1 MTFAELSGALGGR
14 LVSGGGEG
22 ESCRAGGFSSVSID
36 SRLVKPGALFVALKG
51 AVRDGHRYVEAAF
64 AAGAAG
70 AMVAGSAPEG
80 FVPEKAARKAR
91 RPLIV
96 VEDTLRGLQEAAR
109 VYLDRFPRL
118 IRVGITGS
126 SGKTTTKEIAAAMI
140 GRERITV
147 VNPGNFNS
155 ETGLPLSVFEVASH
169 HEVGIFEM
177 GMNRRGEIA
186 ELAGVLKPH
195 IALIT
200 NIGSAHIGIFGSREA
215 IAKEK
220 KNIFAEFTGTE
231 TALIPEEDDFRDFL
245 AEGVRGRVVF
255 YGRRSFT
262 GLGELRRSGLDG
274 TDITWEGIPVHFHLP
289 GRHNLANA
297 LAAAAIARAIPVGS
311 EAIRGGL
318 ATVKP
323 LFGRSEIIR
332 GKLRRK
338 GSGEPR
344 DGEIAVI
351 RDCYNSNRES
361 AAAAIALCDALDWP
375 GRRVYVIGSM
385 LELGDKTREAHE
397 ELGRLLAASRADRVF
412 LYGPETAA
420 AALAM
425 EKVMAAGE
433 GGNPAEGS
441 RSLRDGPAESQ
452 RILPFHTDTMDILSR
467 ALEDY
472 VRPGDLVL
480 LKGSRGC
487 ALERLSSALLESE
500 PALPETARG
509 LSPVERENRREEVL

>member
-1 MTFAELSGALGGR
+1 MDRALLMTFTELSKTLGGQ
-14 LVSGGGEG
+14 LVSFGGERG
-22 ESCRAGGFSSVSID
+22 WTAGFSSVSID
-36 SRLVKPGALFVALKG
+36 SRLVKPGALFVALG
-51 AVRDGHRYVEAAF
+51 GSVQDGHRYVEAAF
-64 AAGAAG
+64 KAGAAG
-70 AMVAGSAPEG
+70 AMIARSRMEDGAFALGET
-80 FVPEKAARKAR
+80 ARKAR
-91 RPLIV
+91 CPLIV

-126 SGKTTTKEIAAAMI
+126 SGKTTTTEIAAAMI
-140 GRERITV
+140 GRERTTV

-155 ETGLPLSVFEVASH
+155 ETGLPLSIFEVSSR

-186 ELAGVLKPH
+186 ELAGILKPH

-200 NIGSAHIGIFGSREA
+200 NIGSAHIGIFGSKEE

-231 TALIPEEDDFRDFL
+231 TALIPEEDDFREFL
-245 AEGVRGRVVF
+245 AGGVRGRVLF
-255 YGRRSFT
+255 YGPRSFT
-262 GLGELRRSGLDG
+262 GLGELQYSGLDG
-274 TDITWEGIPVHFHLP
+274 TDITWEGIPVHFRLP

-297 LAAAAIARAIPVGS
+297 LAAAAVARVIPVGP

-338 GSGEPR
+338 KEGKLR
-344 DGEIAVI
+344 DGEITVL
-351 RDCYNSNRES
+351 RDCYNSNSES
-361 AAAAIALCDALDWP
+361 AAAAITFCDALDWP

-385 LELGDKTREAHE
+385 LELGARTREAHE

-412 LYGPETAA
+412 LYGAETEVT
-420 AALAM
+420 ALAM
-425 EKVMAAGE
+425 EKALTTGE
-433 GGNPAEGS
+433 DREGNPAEG
-441 RSLRDGPAESQ
+441 Q
-452 RILPFHTDTMDILSR
+452 RIRPFHTDTMDRLVR

-472 VRPGDLVL
+472 VLPGDMVL

-487 ALERLSSALLESE
+487 ALERLSVALIESE
-500 PALPETARG
+500 PSPLGTALGGPSG
-509 LSPVERENRREEVL
+509 